1 MKKIIVAWLLL
12 SFCSCMQR
20 REVNRIDQVVDSLIS
35 SCPLNT
41 KIMSVFEKDM
51 GEYFLYVISNSVG
64 IVYDEGGNLIVSEIR
79 HISGKDILFYS
90 SQEDSTVLDET
101 TLLKLFEE
109 EENVHHSLLWYYAVC
124 KDGSKDMLVQAA
136 NAYVAPYE
144 IPEIR
149 NFSCTSTSVQQPVF
163 SNEIIVDDISA
174 IVNDSLGVTD
184 IGMIAKVY
192 NRTSVALYNE
202 LPSETFVFIDSAD
215 TILCDVEKLSLNE
228 RIIDDTLWKD
238 NTALICRY
246 NLHFTMKNE
255 KRMSYLSSGDSIKS
269 MLRKSIYLLGYNSSS
284 DDSILD
290 VIIPQEIRVNLSK
303 DGRWIE

>member
-1 MKKIIVAWLLL
+1 MKKLIVAWVLL
-12 SFCSCMQR
+12 SFCSCIQR
-20 REVNRIDQVVDSLIS
+20 REVNRIDQVVDSLICS
-35 SCPLNT
+35 YPLNT

-51 GEYFLYVISNSVG
+51 GEYFLYAISNSVG
-64 IVYDEGGNLIVSEIR
+64 IVYDEKGTLIVSDIR
-79 HISGKDILFYS
+79 HISGKNILFYS
-90 SQEDSTVLDET
+90 SREDSTVLDESRLQE
-101 TLLKLFEE
+101 LLEE

-149 NFSCTSTSVQQPVF
+149 NFSCMSTSVQPIV

-184 IGMIAKVY
+184 VSMIAKVY
-192 NRTSVALYNE
+192 NRTSDTLYNE

-215 TILCDVEKLSLNE
+215 TIFCDVEKLSLNE
-228 RIIDDTLWKD
+228 RIVDDTLWKD

-246 NLHFTMKNE
+246 NLHFTMENE
-255 KRMSYLSSGDSIKS
+255 KRMRYLSCEDSIKT
-269 MLRKSIYLLGYNSSS
+269 MLRKSFFLLDNNDLSN
-284 DDSILD
+284 DSVLD
-290 VIIPQEIRVNLSK
+290 VIIPQEIRVNLFK
-303 DGRWIE
+303 NGKWIE